1 MTLGDGMKK
10 RMLSKLMDSDAATN
24 LTGIIAEVENELLQA
39 AKPLDDELGTGHI
52 DRVPSVE
59 VRRDALKSLL
69 EAVATDSMRE
79 VWVAEILPEIVEND
93 DKAEQYV
100 GLGDESEAWE
110 KKQAAWAEGWRDN
123 GAEGTDRAL
132 AEHHIRDTFG
142 ADPETFESRV
152 VGFNA
157 GEEAERLFA
166 ANFRA
171 VKRVLEDAAGE
182 VGGDA

>member
-1 MTLGDGMKK
+1 MMGDGMKK

-24 LTGIIAEVENELLQA
+24 LTGIIAEVENELLHA

-52 DRVPSVE
+52 DRVPAVE
-59 VRRDALKSLL
+59 ERRDALKALL
-69 EAVATDSMRE
+69 EAVATDSMKE
-79 VWVAEILPEIVEND
+79 VWVVEILPEIVENP

-100 GLGDESEAWE
+100 GMGAESEAWE
-110 KKQAAWAEGWRDN
+110 AKQAKWADGWRSR
-123 GAEGTDRAL
+123 GAEGSDRAL
-132 AEHHIRDTFG
+132 AEHHVPDTFG
-142 ADPETFESRV
+142 TDLETFEDRV
-152 VGFNA
+152 VGFEP

-182 VGGDA
+182 VGE